1 MNGKPSRPAEEAK
14 FFHSQLSYKI
24 IKSQK
29 NLVTF
34 EFSKINTVAKKNSDK
49 IESN

>member
-14 FFHSQLSYKI
+14 FFYSQLSYKI

-34 EFSKINTVAKKNSDK
+34 EFSKINTDEKNSDK